1 MFEKKV
7 AGGNA
12 EQMLSRDMRRM
23 FDGMDFFRMMSLFY
37 SGPGFFLNTLI
48 LMMGIFSILYS
59 KVFLSFA
66 RESRANI

>member
-12 EQMLSRDMRRM
+12 EQMLSRDIRRM
-23 FDGMDFFRMMSLFY
+23 CDGMDFYRMMSFFY
-37 SGPGFFLNTLI
+37 SGPGFFLNSLI
-48 LMMGIFSILYS
+48 LMFGVFMILYG

-66 RESRANI
+66 RQFESF